1 MKRFSCVCLALALV
15 AALGISPAVAAASE
29 LEEADVKTA
38 AEEYLSSQMR
48 KIYLYED
55 SGLSSEPQ
63 TLLEVAQAPHLAAAN
78 GQISEDAA
86 VLSVASQQALAS
98 FAEDNEPELMAS
110 MERQEVSL
118 NDMMRDLQ
126 CMEDMTAYKSH
137 VYETQGFAYSYFDAQ
152 YHFGDVVIDGD
163 YATAVVYEELNYQ
176 YDDCDEP
183 SFELGEYNE
192 GSGDS
197 ETEQQQPQDDDV
209 QSEDS
214 TDTPGK
220 IVLDGTP
227 VRWDEFP
234 MPTAETFGLT
244 GEDAIIYNAIA
255 QVYNPKVY
263 ADTFSQ
269 SPEDVTDLSL
279 PAFEIYEKS
288 KSENGNT
295 IYYGVFYECD
305 YYNLGSD
312 LADLNNPVYSLVKG
326 KSPANLT
333 IDAQG
338 NFVDFEQTPESS
350 NDPYGDIRRVC
361 GPMTE
366 LADFLCGETETYS
379 KEPLKVPDLN
389 AEAMVIQYLNY
400 YFCQS

>member
-1 MKRFSCVCLALALV
+1 MKKTIAFLLMLLLLFSCSAC
-15 AALGISPAVAAASE
+15 G
-29 LEEADVKTA
+29 K
-38 AEEYLSSQMR
+38 
-48 KIYLYED
+48 
-55 SGLSSEPQ
+55 
-63 TLLEVAQAPHLAAAN
+63 
-78 GQISEDAA
+78 
-86 VLSVASQQALAS
+86 
-98 FAEDNEPELMAS
+98 
-110 MERQEVSL
+110 
-118 NDMMRDLQ
+118 
-126 CMEDMTAYKSH
+126 
-137 VYETQGFAYSYFDAQ
+137 
-152 YHFGDVVIDGD
+152 
-163 YATAVVYEELNYQ
+163 
-176 YDDCDEP
+176 DDQR
-183 SFELGEYNE
+183 NE

-214 TDTPGK
+214 TDAPGK

-295 IYYGVFYECD
+295 IYYGVFYECV

-333 IDAQG
+333 IDTQG

-389 AEAMVIQYLNY
+389 AEAMVINISIIISAKANLRVALFPQINSGEEG
-400 YFCQS
+400 YFPILPPDGTDFCCRSKITSAAGCRSSLRGKVDTEKINLSHSK

>member
-1 MKRFSCVCLALALV
+1 MDSEGDCDNQHWRYQNMVWNDSGGLEMKKTIAFLLMLLLLFSCSAC
-15 AALGISPAVAAASE
+15 G
-29 LEEADVKTA
+29 K
-38 AEEYLSSQMR
+38 
-48 KIYLYED
+48 
-55 SGLSSEPQ
+55 
-63 TLLEVAQAPHLAAAN
+63 
-78 GQISEDAA
+78 
-86 VLSVASQQALAS
+86 
-98 FAEDNEPELMAS
+98 
-110 MERQEVSL
+110 
-118 NDMMRDLQ
+118 
-126 CMEDMTAYKSH
+126 
-137 VYETQGFAYSYFDAQ
+137 
-152 YHFGDVVIDGD
+152 
-163 YATAVVYEELNYQ
+163 
-176 YDDCDEP
+176 DDQR
-183 SFELGEYNE
+183 NE

-214 TDTPGK
+214 TDAPGK

-333 IDAQG
+333 IDTQG

>member
-1 MKRFSCVCLALALV
+1 MWGNFATIAFLQK
-15 AALGISPAVAAASE
+15 LGAFI
-29 LEEADVKTA
+29 K
-38 AEEYLSSQMR
+38 
-48 KIYLYED
+48 
-55 SGLSSEPQ
+55 
-63 TLLEVAQAPHLAAAN
+63 
-78 GQISEDAA
+78 
-86 VLSVASQQALAS
+86 
-98 FAEDNEPELMAS
+98 
-110 MERQEVSL
+110 
-118 NDMMRDLQ
+118 
-126 CMEDMTAYKSH
+126 
-137 VYETQGFAYSYFDAQ
+137 
-152 YHFGDVVIDGD
+152 
-163 YATAVVYEELNYQ
+163 
-176 YDDCDEP
+176 
-183 SFELGEYNE
+183 
-192 GSGDS
+192 
-197 ETEQQQPQDDDV
+197 
-209 QSEDS
+209 
-214 TDTPGK
+214 
-220 IVLDGTP
+220 
-227 VRWDEFP
+227 
-234 MPTAETFGLT
+234 
-244 GEDAIIYNAIA
+244 
-255 QVYNPKVY
+255 Y

-366 LADFLCGETETYS
+366 LADFLCGETEIYS

-389 AEAMVIQYLNY
+389 AEAMNTMNTNCLMPMEKKARGAQHTLLNLKEKMMNGKY
-400 YFCQS
+400 RIIK

>member
-1 MKRFSCVCLALALV
+1 MAISKKPKKSKYEYVEANQSYRKRVKGPDGKFVALY
-15 AALGISPAVAAASE
+15 G
-29 LEEADVKTA
+29 KTA
-38 AEEYLSSQMR
+38 GELTAKIRQFKEEMKNRPDPNDPLVNDYIDQWFRLNTG
-48 KIYLYED
+48 
-55 SGLSSEPQ
+55 GLTE
-63 TLLEVAQAPHLAAAN
+63 
-78 GQISEDAA
+78 
-86 VLSVASQQALAS
+86 
-98 FAEDNEPELMAS
+98 
-110 MERQEVSL
+110 
-118 NDMMRDLQ
+118 
-126 CMEDMTAYKSH
+126 
-137 VYETQGFAYSYFDAQ
+137 ETQTSYKR
-152 YHFGDVVIDGD
+152 VI
-163 YATAVVYEELNYQ
+163 ELH
-176 YDDCDEP
+176 
-183 SFELGEYNE
+183 NE

-214 TDTPGK
+214 TDAPGK

-333 IDAQG
+333 IDTQG

>member
-1 MKRFSCVCLALALV
+1 MDSEGDCDNQRWRHQNMVWNDSGGLEMKKTIAFLLMLLLLFSCSAC
-15 AALGISPAVAAASE
+15 GKDNQRN
-29 LEEADVKTA
+29 EE
-38 AEEYLSSQMR
+38 
-48 KIYLYED
+48 
-55 SGLSSEPQ
+55 P
-63 TLLEVAQAPHLAAAN
+63 
-78 GQISEDAA
+78 
-86 VLSVASQQALAS
+86 
-98 FAEDNEPELMAS
+98 
-110 MERQEVSL
+110 
-118 NDMMRDLQ
+118 
-126 CMEDMTAYKSH
+126 
-137 VYETQGFAYSYFDAQ
+137 
-152 YHFGDVVIDGD
+152 
-163 YATAVVYEELNYQ
+163 
-176 YDDCDEP
+176 
-183 SFELGEYNE
+183 
-192 GSGDS
+192 GDS
-197 ETEQQQPQDDDV
+197 ETEQQQTQDDNV

-214 TDTPGK
+214 TDPQEK

-269 SPEDVTDLSL
+269 SPEDITDLSL

-288 KSENGNT
+288 ESENGDS

-305 YYNLGSD
+305 YYNLGSGLED
-312 LADLNNPVYSLVKG
+312 LSNPVYSLAKG

-366 LADFLCGETETYS
+366 LSDFLCGETETYS
-379 KEPLKVPDLN
+379 KEPHKVPDLD

>member
-1 MKRFSCVCLALALV
+1 MIAVYLAMLETDVDRDKFMKLYESYEKKLFAVALRILENNEKAEDAVQQAWLRIIQHWERVSCLEWDLAGGYAVTTVKNAAIDILRQEKRVEPLPATWDPPAREESQDEYQYLVSLIQTLPDTYRRILELKYVEEYSNREIAFLLMLLLLFSCSAC
-15 AALGISPAVAAASE
+15 G
-29 LEEADVKTA
+29 K
-38 AEEYLSSQMR
+38 
-48 KIYLYED
+48 
-55 SGLSSEPQ
+55 
-63 TLLEVAQAPHLAAAN
+63 
-78 GQISEDAA
+78 
-86 VLSVASQQALAS
+86 
-98 FAEDNEPELMAS
+98 
-110 MERQEVSL
+110 
-118 NDMMRDLQ
+118 
-126 CMEDMTAYKSH
+126 
-137 VYETQGFAYSYFDAQ
+137 
-152 YHFGDVVIDGD
+152 
-163 YATAVVYEELNYQ
+163 
-176 YDDCDEP
+176 DDQR
-183 SFELGEYNE
+183 NE

-214 TDTPGK
+214 TDAPGK

>member
-1 MKRFSCVCLALALV
+1 MTKKVLAYFSGVFATVLVLTMVTTALAASGKATFNFVNVSLRGEQKI
-15 AALGISPAVAAASE
+15 AAG
-29 LEEADVKTA
+29 ADITV
-38 AEEYLSSQMR
+38 
-48 KIYLYED
+48 
-55 SGLSSEPQ
+55 
-63 TLLEVAQAPHLAAAN
+63 AN
-78 GQISEDAA
+78 GQKVPSSILYTDEKGGKTNYLPIRAISELLGVEIKYDSATKT
-86 VLSVASQQALAS
+86 VQLEKQ
-98 FAEDNEPELMAS
+98 P
-110 MERQEVSL
+110 
-118 NDMMRDLQ
+118 
-126 CMEDMTAYKSH
+126 
-137 VYETQGFAYSYFDAQ
+137 
-152 YHFGDVVIDGD
+152 
-163 YATAVVYEELNYQ
+163 TAVDAGALGQ
-176 YDDCDEP
+176 WSR
-183 SFELGEYNE
+183 SFEANNE

-389 AEAMVIQYLNY
+389 AEANMKFGVDTEDAEVESVDIQGEEGIMASKNGIIQIAWANQELHS
-400 YFCQS
+400 YFNVNGPESMREDLIKVAQGVKIFT

>member
-1 MKRFSCVCLALALV
+1 MKKTIAFLLMLLLLFSCSAC
-15 AALGISPAVAAASE
+15 G
-29 LEEADVKTA
+29 K
-38 AEEYLSSQMR
+38 
-48 KIYLYED
+48 
-55 SGLSSEPQ
+55 
-63 TLLEVAQAPHLAAAN
+63 
-78 GQISEDAA
+78 
-86 VLSVASQQALAS
+86 
-98 FAEDNEPELMAS
+98 
-110 MERQEVSL
+110 
-118 NDMMRDLQ
+118 
-126 CMEDMTAYKSH
+126 
-137 VYETQGFAYSYFDAQ
+137 
-152 YHFGDVVIDGD
+152 
-163 YATAVVYEELNYQ
+163 
-176 YDDCDEP
+176 DDQR
-183 SFELGEYNE
+183 NE

-214 TDTPGK
+214 TDAPGK

-305 YYNLGSD
+305 ISIIIS
-312 LADLNNPVYSLVKG
+312 AK
-326 KSPANLT
+326 ANLRVALFPQINSGEEGYFPILPPDGT
-333 IDAQG
+333 
-338 NFVDFEQTPESS
+338 DFCCRSKITSAAGCRNSLREKV
-350 NDPYGDIRRVC
+350 N
-361 GPMTE
+361 TE
-366 LADFLCGETETYS
+366 KINLSHLF
-379 KEPLKVPDLN
+379 
-389 AEAMVIQYLNY
+389 
-400 YFCQS
+400 

>member
-1 MKRFSCVCLALALV
+1 MKKTIAFLLMLLLLFSCSAC
-15 AALGISPAVAAASE
+15 G
-29 LEEADVKTA
+29 K
-38 AEEYLSSQMR
+38 
-48 KIYLYED
+48 
-55 SGLSSEPQ
+55 
-63 TLLEVAQAPHLAAAN
+63 
-78 GQISEDAA
+78 
-86 VLSVASQQALAS
+86 
-98 FAEDNEPELMAS
+98 
-110 MERQEVSL
+110 
-118 NDMMRDLQ
+118 
-126 CMEDMTAYKSH
+126 
-137 VYETQGFAYSYFDAQ
+137 
-152 YHFGDVVIDGD
+152 
-163 YATAVVYEELNYQ
+163 
-176 YDDCDEP
+176 DDQR
-183 SFELGEYNE
+183 NA

-214 TDTPGK
+214 TDAPGK

-333 IDAQG
+333 IDTQG

>member
-1 MKRFSCVCLALALV
+1 MKKTIAFLLMLLLLFSCSAC
-15 AALGISPAVAAASE
+15 G
-29 LEEADVKTA
+29 K
-38 AEEYLSSQMR
+38 
-48 KIYLYED
+48 
-55 SGLSSEPQ
+55 
-63 TLLEVAQAPHLAAAN
+63 
-78 GQISEDAA
+78 
-86 VLSVASQQALAS
+86 
-98 FAEDNEPELMAS
+98 
-110 MERQEVSL
+110 
-118 NDMMRDLQ
+118 
-126 CMEDMTAYKSH
+126 
-137 VYETQGFAYSYFDAQ
+137 
-152 YHFGDVVIDGD
+152 
-163 YATAVVYEELNYQ
+163 
-176 YDDCDEP
+176 DDQR
-183 SFELGEYNE
+183 NE
-192 GSGDS
+192 GSDDS

-214 TDTPGK
+214 TDAPGK

-333 IDAQG
+333 I
-338 NFVDFEQTPESS
+338 E
-350 NDPYGDIRRVC
+350 
-361 GPMTE
+361 
-366 LADFLCGETETYS
+366 YS
-379 KEPLKVPDLN
+379 ARDCAPQPLKLSIHSGGIEHP
-389 AEAMVIQYLNY
+389 
-400 YFCQS
+400 CRCR

>member
-1 MKRFSCVCLALALV
+1 MPKSSNQKLKLIYLMKIFLERTDETHSITMPEIIDALA
-15 AALGISPAVAAASE
+15 AYDISAERKSLYNDIENLRVYG
-29 LEEADVKTA
+29 LDVIGT
-38 AEEYLSSQMR
+38 Q
-48 KIYLYED
+48 ED
-55 SGLSSEPQ
+55 R
-63 TLLEVAQAPHLAAAN
+63 T
-78 GQISEDAA
+78 
-86 VLSVASQQALAS
+86 
-98 FAEDNEPELMAS
+98 
-110 MERQEVSL
+110 
-118 NDMMRDLQ
+118 
-126 CMEDMTAYKSH
+126 
-137 VYETQGFAYSYFDAQ
+137 YSYHIGNRQ
-152 YHFGDVVIDGD
+152 
-163 YATAVVYEELNYQ
+163 
-176 YDDCDEP
+176 
-183 SFELGEYNE
+183 FELAELKLLV
-192 GSGDS
+192 DA
-197 ETEQQQPQDDDV
+197 V
-209 QSEDS
+209 QSSKFITTKKSRELI
-214 TDTPGK
+214 GK
-220 IVLDGTP
+220 L
-227 VRWDEFP
+227 
-234 MPTAETFGLT
+234 ETLCSKYEAT
-244 GEDAIIYNAIA
+244 QLHRQVVVTNRNKAVNENIYYNVDIIYNAIA